1 VVITIMSSS
10 AMFDKEKI
18 LEDARSKLYS
28 MYEKFVRE
36 IEEEADRILRER
48 IASLEPIKKE
58 LLEKL
63 KSIS

>member
-1 VVITIMSSS
+1 MSSS
-10 AMFDKEKI
+10 VVFDKETVLK
-18 LEDARSKLYS
+18 DARSRLYS
-28 MYEKFVRE
+28 LYEKFIRE

-63 KSIS
+63 KSVS

>member
-1 VVITIMSSS
+1 
-10 AMFDKEKI
+10 MFDKEKI

>member
-1 VVITIMSSS
+1 MSSS
-10 AMFDKEKI
+10 VVFDKEAVLK
-18 LEDARSKLYS
+18 DARSKLYS
-28 MYEKFVRE
+28 LYEKFIRE

-63 KSIS
+63 KSVS

>member
-1 VVITIMSSS
+1 MSSS